1 MTIFVAMIR
10 YRIEE
15 ISNYCGTL
23 EFWEQD
29 GLCYWSIEE
38 GDIFEFEIPRYL
50 YETLMRYYN
59 ENYN

>member
-1 MTIFVAMIR
+1 MIR

-23 EFWEQD
+23 EFWEED

-59 ENYN
+59 DNYN